1 MKVSDNKH
9 EMISEMI
16 NITTRVVTMIFVIIT
31 ISSILAGDAKTIRFG
46 LEDIGGVLLMGL
58 TSGVGFG
65 VFYIKK
71 NMSAKLIAIMQIF
84 YFLILN
90 VVLLLIGLNLGWFKK
105 EISSLVAMEIMFIV
119 VYFVVTLLVYLVDF
133 NEAKKINQK
142 LNDRKKL

>member
-16 NITTRVVTMIFVIIT
+16 NIITRVVTMIFVIIM

-46 LEDIGGVLLMGL
+46 LEDIAGVLLMGL

-71 NMSAKLIAIMQIF
+71 NMSAKLIAIVQIF

-90 VVLLLIGLNLGWFKK
+90 AVLLLIGLNLGWFKK

>member
-16 NITTRVVTMIFVIIT
+16 NISSRVVTMIFVIIT

-46 LEDIGGVLLMGL
+46 LEDIAGVLLMGL

>member
-46 LEDIGGVLLMGL
+46 LEDIVGVLLMGL

-71 NMSAKLIAIMQIF
+71 NMSAKLIAIVQIF

-90 VVLLLIGLNLGWFKK
+90 AVLLLIGLNLGWFKK

>member
-16 NITTRVVTMIFVIIT
+16 NITTRVVTMVFIIIT
-31 ISSILAGDAKTIRFG
+31 IFTLLTGDAKTIYFG
-46 LEDIGGVLLMGL
+46 LEDICGVLLMGL
-58 TSGVGFG
+58 TSGIGFG

-71 NMSAKLIAIMQIF
+71 NMSPKQTVLVHIL

>member
-1 MKVSDNKH
+1 M
-9 EMISEMI
+9 
-16 NITTRVVTMIFVIIT
+16 
-31 ISSILAGDAKTIRFG
+31 A
-46 LEDIGGVLLMGL
+46 
-58 TSGVGFG
+58 GVGVG

-71 NMSAKLIAIMQIF
+71 NMSAKLIAIVQIF

-90 VVLLLIGLNLGWFKK
+90 AVLLLIGLNLGWFKK

>member
-46 LEDIGGVLLMGL
+46 LEDIAGVLLMGL

-71 NMSAKLIAIMQIF
+71 NMSPKQIVLVQIF

-90 VVLLLIGLNLGWFKK
+90 AVLLLIGLNLGWFKK

>member
-1 MKVSDNKH
+1 MKS
-9 EMISEMI
+9 SEERNECFSVMI
-16 NITTRVVTMIFVIIT
+16 NIFTRVVTFIFLVASLHTLIT
-31 ISSILAGDAKTIRFG
+31 GKFNKIHFSVKDIL
-46 LEDIGGVLLMGL
+46 GVLLMGL
-58 TSGVGFG
+58 VSGLAFG
-65 VFYIKK
+65 IFYIKK
-71 NMSAKLIAIMQIF
+71 NMSAKLIVIVQIF

-90 VVLLLIGLNLGWFKK
+90 AVLLLIGLNLGWFKK